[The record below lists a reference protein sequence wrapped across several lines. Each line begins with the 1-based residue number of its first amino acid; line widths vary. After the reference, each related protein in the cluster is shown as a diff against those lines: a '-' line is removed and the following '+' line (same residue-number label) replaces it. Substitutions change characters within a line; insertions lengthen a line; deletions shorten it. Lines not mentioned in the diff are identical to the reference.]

1 MRRATFSRQAVVVLG
16 AVALTLGIAV
26 AGVPAA
32 GAETGQV
39 LSTGTDAL
47 GQQGSPDTTGR
58 TTPGSVSIADP
69 VAVASGRDH
78 AYTLDARGRVWAW
91 GSNEFGQIGD
101 GTTIDRPE
109 PVMLDLTDVVAVEA
123 GHYHG
128 LAIRSNGT
136 VWTWGY
142 GWRGQL
148 GNSQRGNK
156 TRPGQISNL
165 SGVVAVAAGR
175 DMSYAITETG
185 QLYAWG
191 NNAYGEVGDG
201 TTTQRLAPVLIG
213 GMTDVRDISGGR
225 NHALAVT
232 NAGQLWAWGDNRYG
246 QIGDGTT
253 LMRTRP
259 VAIPVGIVRH
269 ADAGAHHSLAVTQS
283 GTVQTW
289 GRGYRGQLGH
299 GDTGNRTEPTTVA
312 GLTGITDVGDGRDQS
327 FAITDAGEVYAWGNN
342 SVGQLGDGTTALR
355 NRPVLLAL
363 SSVKAAQ
370 GGSAHTIFF
379 TSDGQ
384 PAPNEPPV
392 AAFTTSCA
400 GTTCSFDGTS
410 SRDPDGT
417 VVTWNWTF
425 GDTSSASRSTVSHT
439 FTQPGDYVV
448 TLSVTDDEGAAGTT
462 TGTVI
467 VRDDPPPADDPT
479 FLGASGNTG
488 NTFSLTA
495 AAPAPASAGDTLVLF
510 VTANRSDVDPLLSE
524 PGWQALDTIVDQSM
538 ITRIWTKRAGGAD
551 EQATVVVGERS
562 KLDVQML
569 AYGGTDVDA
578 PVAAVATRAEPSTTA
593 VHTTPAISPAAGL
606 VVSYWADKTSSTTG
620 WSLPDGVVERRQSLG
635 AGGGRITSLV
645 ADSGSGV
652 PERSVGGLSAVASS
666 ANGKA
671 TMVTLVLR
679 PR

>member
-1 MRRATFSRQAVVVLG
+1 MRKVTLARQAVAALG
-16 AVALTLGIAV
+16 AVALTLAAAV
-26 AGVPAA
+26 AGVPAV
-32 GAETGQV
+32 GAQTGQV

-78 AYTLDARGRVWAW
+78 AYTLDARGSVWAW
-91 GSNEFGQIGD
+91 GSNGFGQIGD

-128 LAIRSNGT
+128 LAIRSDGT

-148 GNSQRGNK
+148 GNGQRGNK

-175 DMSYAITETG
+175 DMSYAITESG

-201 TTTQRLAPVLIG
+201 TTTRRLAPVLIG

-253 LMRTRP
+253 VMRTRP
-259 VAIPVGIVRH
+259 VRLSVENVRH

-299 GDTGNRTEPTTVA
+299 GDTGYRTEPTTVS

-342 SVGQLGDGTTALR
+342 SAGQLGDGTTVLR
-355 NRPVLLAL
+355 SRPVLLGL
-363 SSVKAAQ
+363 GSVKAAQ
-370 GGSAHTIFF
+370 GGSEHTVFF

-417 VVTWNWTF
+417 VVTWHWTF
-425 GDTSSASRSTVSHT
+425 GDTTSASGSTVSHT

-448 TLSVTDDEGAAGTT
+448 TLSVTDDEAEAGTT
-462 TGTVI
+462 IETVI
-467 VRDDPPPADDPT
+467 VRDAPPPTNDPA
-479 FLGASGNTG
+479 FLGASANTG

-495 AAPAPASAGDTLVLF
+495 AAPAPASAGDALVLF
-510 VTANRSDVDPLLSE
+510 VTANRSDVDPVISE
-524 PGWQALDTIVDQSM
+524 PGWQVLDTVVDQTM
-538 ITRIWTKRAGGAD
+538 ITRVWTKAAGGAG
-551 EQATVVVGERS
+551 EQATVVVGARS
-562 KLDVQML
+562 KLDVQLL
-569 AYGGTDVDA
+569 AYGGIDSA
-578 PVAAVATRAEPSTTA
+578 SPVAAISTRAEPATTA
-593 VHTTPAISPAAGL
+593 THSTPVISPASGF

-620 WSLPDGVVERRQSLG
+620 WSLPEGVVERQQSLG
-635 AGGGRITSLV
+635 SGGGRITSVV
-645 ADSGSGV
+645 ADSASSAPTGSLGGV
-652 PERSVGGLSAVASS
+652 SAVASS
-666 ANGKA
+666 ANRKA

-679 PR
+679 PE